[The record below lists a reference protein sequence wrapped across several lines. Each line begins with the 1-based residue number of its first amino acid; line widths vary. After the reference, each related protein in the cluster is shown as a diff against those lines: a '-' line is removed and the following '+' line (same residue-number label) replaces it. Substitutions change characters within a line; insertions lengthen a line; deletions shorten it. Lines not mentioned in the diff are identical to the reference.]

1 MSSRPC
7 EREYEGQCGYRRGYP
22 PVGPMR
28 IGRVRGTSVLAGLT
42 GSARAAV
49 APRTASRVSHI
60 RRNRALGR
68 GTHALRCAARLC
80 HRPLRAS
87 ALGTQVGVGWRMGMA
102 RRVMGGGGRGE
113 SDSMANHVA
122 GAGLLFTSP
131 KGHRWSKRRIRGNQ
145 HRMGYTEQPTHCDR
159 RLLSNAA
166 RGCRLSRR
174 TGTV

>member
-1 MSSRPC
+1 
-7 EREYEGQCGYRRGYP
+7 
-22 PVGPMR
+22 MR
-28 IGRVRGTSVLAGLT
+28 LPAGLPT
-42 GSARAAV
+42 RRADAHRPSPRHLCFGRTYRFGPSCRRTTHGQPSLAHTSQSRSRTRHACAALRGSALSPA
-49 APRTASRVSHI
+49 I
-60 RRNRALGR
+60 
-68 GTHALRCAARLC
+68 ARMLD
-80 HRPLRAS
+80 
-87 ALGTQVGVGWRMGMA
+87 TQVGVGWGMGTA